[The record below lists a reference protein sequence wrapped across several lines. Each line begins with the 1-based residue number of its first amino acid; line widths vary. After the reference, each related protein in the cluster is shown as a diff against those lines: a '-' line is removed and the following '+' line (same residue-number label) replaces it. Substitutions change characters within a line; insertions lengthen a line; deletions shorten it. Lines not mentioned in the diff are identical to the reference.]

1 MKVTKTHVKTKID
14 YNVQLELI
22 ILGVILL
29 IIGLSIEFFKT
40 ESVGFWWCFLGVI
53 VVLFGLWNIRTYEI
67 EDNCFKIHRF
77 LGLITKERKL
87 STLVSFKIKPVDF
100 SISNKAFFVLAIYAK
115 RSNYLRFRKVKLKFL
130 DGSTMRINENFI
142 KGNTLNE
149 LLHHIKKHQ
158 KKNEY

>member
-53 VVLFGLWNIRTYEI
+53 VFLFGLWNIRTYEI

-130 DGSTMRINENFI
+130 DGSTKRINENFI